1 MAKKTTTTTTT
12 PKVVK
17 QEPARKHNLNFKPV
31 DEVEYSVIKYD
42 NPQIVEQMEKEWP
55 EMTDEFKR
63 IMFTQ
68 YELFCKK
75 QANYGPDNI
84 SVGSKLDNPT
94 DIKISLTGLWFRMND
109 KIQRLKQMVVQGKK
123 DEVGEAI
130 EDSYQ
135 DLSVYGIIAQ
145 IVSNGK
151 WGK

>member
-17 QEPARKHNLNFKPV
+17 QTQSRTHKLNFKAP

-42 NPQIVEQMEKEWP
+42 DAEIVERMEKEWP

-84 SVGSKLDNPT
+84 SVGSKLET
-94 DIKISLTGLWFRMND
+94 EIERKISLTGLWFRMND
-109 KIQRLKQMVVQGKK
+109 KINRLKQLVVLGK
-123 DEVGEAI
+123 DDTVNEAI
-130 EDSYQ
+130 EDTFM
-135 DLSVYGIIAQ
+135 DLSVYGIISQ
-145 IVSNGK
+145 IVKNGK